1 MARPDHASVELMS
14 VTQILH
20 DPVIERAT
28 NVIAAG
34 AVASPWWLP
43 MLEEFSRTAQ
53 LCVPILGAAWLTV
66 QIAVKAHDWWRKRK

>member
-1 MARPDHASVELMS
+1 MS

-28 NVIAAG
+28 NVVAAG
-34 AVASPWWLP
+34 AVVSPWWLP
-43 MLEEFSRTAQ
+43 MLEVTSQFAQ
-53 LCVPILGAAWLTV
+53 LMLPILGAAWLSV